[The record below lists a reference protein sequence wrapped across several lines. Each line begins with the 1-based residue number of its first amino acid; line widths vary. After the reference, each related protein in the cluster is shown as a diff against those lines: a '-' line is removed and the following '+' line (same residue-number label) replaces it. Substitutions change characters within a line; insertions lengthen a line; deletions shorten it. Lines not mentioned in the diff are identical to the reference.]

1 MAAVGSTLRD
11 ELVWPSNKTVGDI
24 ALIAGIGL
32 FVTGVQVLTPPALQ
46 SRLALQYHNIEVW
59 ALFTS
64 AFVHHS
70 PSHLQS
76 NLVGYFV
83 ASGLAYGLARGTGR
97 RRWFRLALLT
107 VVVVGPV
114 VITTTSYVLWTQLA
128 ASVSG
133 ESRGFSGIAG
143 ACVGLVYV
151 ALLLWIDDRW
161 CRASAWWAGFGIYLL
176 LMLELAVIYT
186 GGVGPWVGLTAGV
199 GFVLV
204 ARYAV
209 GREWLATHEGRID
222 LGLAWL
228 FVGLVVV
235 LLGLLV
241 FSLFPSTIGDGG
253 STTNIVAHGVGV
265 GYGVTVGASVEYFN
279 IEQDR

>member
-1 MAAVGSTLRD
+1 MAAVGSTVRD
-11 ELVWPSNKTVGDI
+11 ELAWPSAETIGDI
-24 ALIAGIGL
+24 ALIGGVSLLVAGVHLVI
-32 FVTGVQVLTPPALQ
+32 PPALQ
-46 SRLALQYHNIEVW
+46 SRLALQYHDIEMW

-70 PSHLQS
+70 DSHLWS
-76 NLVGYFV
+76 NLSGYVV
-83 ASGLAYGLARGTGR
+83 ASGLAYGLARTVDR
-97 RRWFRLALLT
+97 RRWFRLALLA

-114 VITTTSYVLWTQLA
+114 VITTTSYVVWTQLA

-151 ALLLWIDDRW
+151 SLLLWIDTQW
-161 CRASAWWAGFGIYLL
+161 CRASAWWTGFGTYLL
-176 LMLELAVIYT
+176 LMLELSVIYT
-186 GGVGPWVGLTAGV
+186 GGVGPRVGLTAGA

-204 ARYAV
+204 GRYAAE
-209 GREWLATHEGRID
+209 RELPATHEARTD

-235 LLGLLV
+235 LLALLV
-241 FSLFPSTIGDGG
+241 FVLFPSTISNGG
-253 STTNIVAHGVGV
+253 PTTNIVAHGVGV
-265 GYGVTVGASVEYFN
+265 VYGVAVGLLVRFLL
-279 IEQDR
+279 